1 MKTLVQQPRTGL
13 YFKSAGK
20 WTPDYGEARDF
31 KSSVTARS
39 YCESHHILH
48 AQIVL
53 KFDVDQYDI
62 VLPIHF
68 SRFERGLSAH
78 VPAV

>member
-1 MKTLVQQPRTGL
+1 MKTLLQQAGTGL
-13 YFKSAGK
+13 YLKAAGK
-20 WTPDYGEARDF
+20 WTPDSGEARDF

-53 KFDVDQYDI
+53 KFNVDQYDI
-62 VLPIHF
+62 VLPVQF
-68 SRFERGLSAH
+68 SRFEHGPSGHMRG
-78 VPAV
+78 V